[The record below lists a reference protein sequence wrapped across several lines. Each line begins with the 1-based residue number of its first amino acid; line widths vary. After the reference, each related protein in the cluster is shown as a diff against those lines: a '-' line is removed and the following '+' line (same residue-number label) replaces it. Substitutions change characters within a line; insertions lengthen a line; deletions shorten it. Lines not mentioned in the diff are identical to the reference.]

1 MIHCTSAPAFR
12 TDGRLVSPGARF
24 LSALQELAAV
34 AFADDLTRSLGAMA
48 RDFDAGVTS
57 AQQITDRLT
66 PIRGALL
73 GRLHRAAANPSLPAL
88 RAFWTLT
95 QYDTTNTLRPA
106 LERLAIA
113 WRDAGDERQRR
124 RIGAELRA
132 WLMVHESLFSSL
144 LRGPF

>member
-1 MIHCTSAPAFR
+1 
-12 TDGRLVSPGARF
+12 VRF
-24 LSALQELAAV
+24 LGALRELAAV
-34 AFADDLTRSLGAMA
+34 AFADDLTNLLAAMA
-48 RDFDAGVTS
+48 RDFDAGTTS

-66 PIRGALL
+66 PLRGALL
-73 GRLHRAAANPSLPAL
+73 GRLHRAAANPSLPVL

-95 QYDTTNTLRPA
+95 QYDTTNTVRPA

-113 WRDAGDERQRR
+113 WRDAGDDRQRR

-132 WLMVHESLFSSL
+132 WLAVHEGLFASL